1 MAELRALCSGC
12 RQTLSGPLVANTCN
26 HVFHR
31 DCLHAAS
38 TCRQCSKKICHE
50 KALSLY
56 NLSFAD
62 GDGDARV
69 MTAVAELK
77 RKRESREDVVA
88 SEDELEDEDLETE
101 ALALQDAGSS
111 QCGTPTT
118 EDNAVKEAAE
128 LVLLRQK
135 LSELRD
141 RVQTAKSSREKAV
154 EYREQQQS
162 RFRTVQ
168 HAVEKQEA
176 DVAKIKAGVKNAYQE
191 RDKISEQLQKVSL
204 RDAVVEYWQVLR
216 ESPAKALET
225 LTTYV
230 SLVPDPARVMTEVA
244 RLRDNQRKLADQD
257 LAEASRADQRY
268 KKARREIE
276 ELEKTAKA
284 LREELDAAG

>member
-1 MAELRALCSGC
+1 MLRMAILVMLAVVAVLPLTAAAAAAASDGADCPLSVPQCSLAEDSAEPS
-12 RQTLSGPLVANTCN
+12 TLSGPLVANTCN

-230 SLVPDPARVMTEVA
+230 SYLPAL
-244 RLRDNQRKLADQD
+244 LRN
-257 LAEASRADQRY
+257 RA
-268 KKARREIE
+268 
-276 ELEKTAKA
+276 
-284 LREELDAAG
+284 